1 MRTLIIVP
9 THNEAANI
17 TTVIDKIQEH
27 VPDTDVMVI
36 DDASSDDTRMLVKQ
50 RIADGERIELVER
63 DEKRGLGDAYLH
75 AFRLALD
82 ADYDAVVEID
92 ADMSHDPAVL
102 PTMLAVAECG
112 INLVIGS
119 RYVPGGSV
127 IGWPR
132 RRTWLSRWGNRYAAI
147 MLGLAINDATAGY
160 RVYRTD
166 TLRTISLDGIQAG
179 GYGFQVEMTYR
190 TVRRGLSVVEI
201 PIQFRDRVAGTS
213 KMHRGIVVEAFKLVT
228 YWGLADLFSMRRRLR
243 AYRGAAEATA
253 AQSTSS

>member
-17 TTVIDKIQEH
+17 STVLDEIQRH
-27 VPDTDVMVI
+27 VPDTDIMVV
-36 DDASSDDTRMLVKQ
+36 DDASTDDTRLLVHK
-50 RIADGERIELVER
+50 RIAAGERIEIVER
-63 DEKRGLGDAYLH
+63 NEKRGLGDAYLH
-75 AFRLALD
+75 AFRLAL
-82 ADYDAVVEID
+82 AAGYDAVVEID

-102 PTMLAVAECG
+102 PTMLAVAERG

-127 IGWPR
+127 IGWPQ

-147 MLGLAINDATAGY
+147 MLGLAINDATAGF
-160 RVYRTD
+160 RVYRAD
-166 TLRTISLDGIQAG
+166 TLRAISLEGIQAG

-190 TVRRGLSVVEI
+190 TVRKGLSVVEI

-213 KMHRGIVVEAFKLVT
+213 KMHSGIVLEAFKLVT
-228 YWGLADLFSMRRRLR
+228 YWGLADLFSLRRRRR
-243 AYRGAAEATA
+243 AYRAAAEATS